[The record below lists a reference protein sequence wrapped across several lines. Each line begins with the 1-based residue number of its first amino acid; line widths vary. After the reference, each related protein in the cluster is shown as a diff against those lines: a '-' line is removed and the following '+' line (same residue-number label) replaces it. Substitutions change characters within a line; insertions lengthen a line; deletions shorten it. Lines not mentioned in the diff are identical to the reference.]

1 MNRID
6 KIATSPA
13 VQTVLASFA
22 DKQDEFVDAIIAIQQ
37 IPAPTFAEATRA
49 DYIESRMQ
57 ALGLVDVQQDELFN
71 VYGRIPGKNPKN
83 TTPLIISAH
92 SDTVFPV
99 DTDLTISRQ
108 GKRIYGPGI
117 GDNSSGVAG
126 LLFLAEAI
134 IKARLF
140 SQADIWF
147 VSNVC
152 EEGMGDLR
160 GMRAVVER
168 FGEQARYIV
177 LEGGLYGQISHQ
189 AIGVRR
195 FRVDVTTPGGHS
207 WGDFGQPSAVHEI
220 AELITQLTQISVPS
234 RPRTTFNI
242 GVVEGGTSVNTIAQ
256 TAHFLL
262 DLRSES
268 ATELENLVEQV
279 TAVIEIAQT
288 EARYAG
294 RDVKYLLTQVGHRP
308 AGAIPRSDPLI
319 RWAEAAL
326 NYVGVQHIGYI
337 ISSTD
342 TNIPL
347 SKRYSAVCVGLTVS
361 GNAHRLDEFIE
372 PSNLSKG
379 LQQLLLLTLAAA
391 DYQWHNK

>member
-57 ALGLVDVQQDELFN
+57 ALDLVDVQQDALFN
-71 VYGRIPGKNPKN
+71 VYGRIPGKNPK
-83 TTPLIISAH
+83 TTPPLIISAH

-207 WGDFGQPSAVHEI
+207 WGDFGKPSAIHEI
-220 AELITQLTQISVPS
+220 AELITQLTQISVPA
-234 RPRTTFNI
+234 RPKTTFNI

-268 ATELENLVEQV
+268 ATGLRDLVEKA
-279 TAVIEIAQT
+279 TAVIEIAQA

-319 RWAEAAL
+319 RWADAAL
-326 NYVGVQHIGYI
+326 KYVGVRRIGYV

-347 SKRYSAVCVGLTVS
+347 SKGYAAVCVGLTVS

-372 PSNLSKG
+372 PAKLAKG

-391 DYQWHNK
+391 DYQWHNN